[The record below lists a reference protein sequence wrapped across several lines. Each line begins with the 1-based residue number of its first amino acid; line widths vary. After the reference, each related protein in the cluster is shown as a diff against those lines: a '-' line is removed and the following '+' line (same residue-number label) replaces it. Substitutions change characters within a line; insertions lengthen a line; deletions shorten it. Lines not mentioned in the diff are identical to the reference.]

1 MNSLRELFAPCW
13 GSIQAML
20 FPMLEKELGPLTEK
34 QQQLV
39 QTLEIIRIESWMPLH
54 FREPGRPLKDRV
66 AIARAFVAKA
76 VYDMPTTRVLL
87 DRLATDVSL
96 RRICGWERKS
106 DVPSESVFS
115 RAFAE
120 FADTQLTQ
128 RVHEA
133 LIRKTHQDRL
143 VGHISRDSTAIEA
156 REKPVKKDQP
166 LAVPERKRGRP
177 KKGEE
182 RPKPLTRLQR
192 QRAMSKSEMLKDLPT
207 LCDVGTKKNSKGYK
221 ETWTGYKLHIDVAD
235 GQIPISCIL
244 TSASVHDS
252 QAAIP
257 LATLS
262 AERTTN
268 LYDLMDAAY
277 DAEDI
282 RQHSRS
288 LGHVPLIDVNPRSQA
303 QQQELEAEA
312 QRLKRI
318 GCQRPEDVRYNERTA
333 SERVNGRLKD
343 EFGGR
348 HVRVRGDV
356 KVMCHC
362 MFGILALT
370 ADQLLRFVT

>member
-1 MNSLRELFAPCW
+1 MNSLREFFSPHW
-13 GSIQAML
+13 RSIQTAL
-20 FPMLEKELGPLTEK
+20 FPWLEREMGPLTEK

-39 QTLEIIRIESWMPLH
+39 QILEVIRIEDFVPRSFMA
-54 FREPGRPLKDRV
+54 PGRPAKDR
-66 AIARAFVAKA
+66 ACIARAFVAKA

-87 DRLATDVSL
+87 DRLSTDASL
-96 RRICGWERKS
+96 RRLCGWERKS
-106 DVPSESVFS
+106 QVPSESVFS

-156 REKPVKKDQP
+156 REKPVRKDP
-166 LAVPERKRGRP
+166 PPESPKPKPGRP

-182 RPKPLTRLQR
+182 RPKPPTRLQR
-192 QRAMSKSEMLKDLPT
+192 QRTMSKQEMLKDLPAV
-207 LCDVGTKKNSKGYK
+207 CDVGTKKNSKGYK
-221 ETWTGYKLHIDVAD
+221 ETWTGYKLHIDAAD

-277 DAEDI
+277 DAEEI

-303 QQQELEAEA
+303 LQQELEAEA

-318 GCQRPEDVRYNERTA
+318 GFQLPETIRYNERTS
-333 SERVNGRLKD
+333 SERVNGRFKD